1 MESAFEKTISESLR
15 ESIQIKESLFGLLP
29 EIARAGQLLVD
40 SLKAGGR
47 IYFLGNG
54 GSAADA
60 QHLAT
65 ELVGRFERDN
75 CLPAM
80 ALTTDSSALTA
91 LANDYSFDEVFSRQV
106 MALARPGDTVV
117 AISTSGNSPNVLE
130 AARAGRQRGTHVVG
144 MSGGDGGKLKSL
156 CDVCLVVPSKRVCRV
171 QEAHI
176 TMGHILC
183 ELVEASLPSG
193 VTAPCA

>member
-1 MESAFEKTISESLR
+1 MESAFEKTIADSLQ
-15 ESIQIKESLFGLLP
+15 ESIQIKQALFDLAPEISQAGRLLVESL
-29 EIARAGQLLVD
+29 R
-40 SLKAGGR
+40 AGGR
-47 IYFLGNG
+47 VYFLGNG

-91 LANDYSFDEVFSRQV
+91 LANDYSFEQVFSRQV
-106 MALARPGDTVV
+106 LALARKGDAVV
-117 AISTSGNSPNVLE
+117 AISTSGNSPNVLA
-130 AARAGRQRGTHVVG
+130 AARAARERGAGVIG
-144 MSGGDGGKLKSL
+144 LAGGDGGALKAL
-156 CDVCLVVPSKRVCRV
+156 CDVCLVVPSRRTCRI

-183 ELVEASLPSG
+183 ELVEAALPSG
-193 VTAPCA
+193 LTAPCA